1 MSPVVNFILALIV
14 ATMSLASGSLAWP
27 KLTSHSRPKLLQEV
41 HDVVLKTEPGQKM
54 ANVLGVT
61 DESQV
66 QVINFGSLAASVSGS
81 VRDAIQKRMQTIVVG
96 NAVNQLKG
104 QFDKLPKDEQIQIQ
118 EALCKPVE

>member
-1 MSPVVNFILALIV
+1 MSPVVNFIIALIV

-27 KLTSHSRPKLLQEV
+27 KLTSHERPKLLQEV

-54 ANVLGVT
+54 ADVLGVI